1 MNRQC
6 PVPKYQRPL
15 TEYNDLKNSFT
26 FSWTKK
32 ESDSFGKNLI
42 IFLIC
47 LVLFTSVIITN
58 SQGWEKNGMTSL
70 VQITTSA
77 LVMFNVWIL
86 RLYLGWKY
94 IYNRLM
100 NATVAY
106 EESGWYDGQTWVK
119 TNEVLIQDRLIGTY
133 EVLPIIERLWAVI
146 LMSTVVIVF
155 ITYINIQ
162 H

>member
-32 ESDSFGKNLI
+32 ELYSFGKTLI
-42 IFLIC
+42 IFLVI
-47 LVLFTSVIITN
+47 LIFFTSLIVTTN
-58 SQGWEKNGMTSL
+58 HDWEKNETRSL
-70 VQITTSA
+70 VEISSSA
-77 LVMFNVWIL
+77 LGIFTLWIL

-100 NATVAY
+100 NATVTY
-106 EESGWYDGQTWVK
+106 EESGWYDGQTWIK
-119 TNEVLIQDRLIGTY
+119 TNEVLLQDRLVGTY
-133 EVLPIIERLWAVI
+133 EVLPIINRLRLVI
-146 LMSTVVIVF
+146 LISIMVICLMLN
-155 ITYINIQ
+155 INI
-162 H
+162 